1 MNSLKTLDDVL
12 SALVNLGYKVSY
24 SHETGLITLNRKCS
38 IGVRVKDLKDDKK
51 EFTELEKVRTE
62 YLRFFIIN
70 DFWEVREIDRPNG
83 QTLINMIDELDV

>member
-1 MNSLKTLDDVL
+1 MWITSKQRLQ
-12 SALVNLGYKVSY
+12 
-24 SHETGLITLNRKCS
+24 LIWLISWNN
-38 IGVRVKDLKDDKK
+38 VRVKDLKDDKK

>member
-1 MNSLKTLDDVL
+1 MNTLDDVL
-12 SALVNLGYKVSY
+12 NILINLGYKVSY
-24 SHETGLITLNRKCS
+24 SYETGLITLNRKSS